1 MYLQLLYLPG
11 ELTLLSLQCFFF
23 VSCDSFCCLFWL
35 SMVTTALFR
44 FLFVWSIFCY
54 PFTFSLCESL
64 YLKWISCRQNK
75 DESFFFL
82 NPFSQCFWNGMFNPF
97 TYNYWHGRTYY
108 YHFVQFSVYLV
119 AFSSF
124 TFFPSFTSSFV
135 FHWFSCSDMS
145 WFPSHFPFVYILLIF
160 PLWLSLHVTSCSSFA
175 AFKILTLYVT
185 FDSLIMMCLS
195 VGFFILYLPKLK
207 FFTFLEFVY
216 LFFFSDLGKFQ
227 PLFL

>member
-1 MYLQLLYLPG
+1 
-11 ELTLLSLQCFFF
+11 
-23 VSCDSFCCLFWL
+23 
-35 SMVTTALFR
+35 
-44 FLFVWSIFCY
+44 
-54 PFTFSLCESL
+54 
-64 YLKWISCRQNK
+64 
-75 DESFFFL
+75 
-82 NPFSQCFWNGMFNPF
+82 MFNPF

-119 AFSSF
+119 AFSSLF
-124 TFFPSFTSSFV
+124 HLFSLFYFFICVSLIF
-135 FHWFSCSDMS
+135 CSDMF

-195 VGFFILYLPKLK
+195 VGFFILYLSKLK

-216 LFFFSDLGKFQ
+216 LFFFLDLGKF
-227 PLFL
+227 L